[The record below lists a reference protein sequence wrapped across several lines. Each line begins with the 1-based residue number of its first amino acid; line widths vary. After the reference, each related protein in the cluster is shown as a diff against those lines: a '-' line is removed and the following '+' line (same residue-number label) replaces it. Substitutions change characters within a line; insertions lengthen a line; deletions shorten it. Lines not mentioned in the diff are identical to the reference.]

1 MQVILD
7 PKTSRRI
14 FELAKDQQDELDMDE
29 GVQEVE
35 DEADDSL
42 SRPRGPITFDE
53 DDDHF
58 DNTGEEIEEEY
69 VSPCPREWI

>member
-1 MQVILD
+1 MD

-29 GVQEVE
+29 DVQEAEGEEV
-35 DEADDSL
+35 DDVL
-42 SRPRGPITFDE
+42 SRPREVAFDE
-53 DDDHF
+53 DDELF

-69 VSPCPREWI
+69 VSSYSVQ